1 MCLFLCVVVYTI
13 EFQKGGLPCSHIC
26 LFMQDDYK
34 LPIIKHIG
42 PPISIGIP
50 KSMKIHHCVHFER
63 VLDL

>member
-13 EFQKGGLPCSHIC
+13 EFQKGGLHRSHIC

-42 PPISIGIP
+42 PHISIGIP
-50 KSMKIHHCVHFER
+50 KSMKIHHCVYFER